1 MFGLFRDIDYL
12 ICSVIIA
19 IILIITTA
27 IKYKSV
33 SKANKSFVLSLMLLL
48 ISCILE
54 IFVTVTR
61 SYPQNFNPFFM
72 HVLRSLYS
80 IANGFLAVFVYIYAR
95 SYSGSFEKKRNWAD
109 VAAIIASLAYTLIS
123 VINIPTGIV
132 TWIEEDGTFVHG
144 PLYFVTFLG
153 VGLIISFAFVSTI
166 MDRKYY
172 TKGQFLTINLLY
184 AMIAFSTVLEILID
198 SKTLVISFG
207 IAIGLLIVFMSL
219 ESPDYAKAVAAR
231 KEAEKARIEADKA
244 NAAKSDFLARMSH
257 EIRTPMNAIMGMN
270 EMIINSTH
278 EDQTK
283 IYSSDAY
290 NAAHNLLDIIND
302 ILDFSR
308 IESGKLD
315 LIEDKYSLT
324 SILRDLWVVT
334 GTKAKEKG
342 LTLEFDIAPELYDER
357 NGDRVR
363 IRQILINLLNNAV
376 KYTDE
381 GKVILKVS
389 PVSSNQNSDVVKY
402 EIIDTGRGIKEEDR
416 QKLFE
421 AFSRIEENRSTNIA
435 GTGLGINITTS
446 LLKLMGSELMVE
458 SEYGKGSNFYFVLE
472 QNVLTSKKVGNY
484 EEVKVEEVVVSE
496 SKIEVSDKR
505 IMCVD
510 DTPLNLKVFRA
521 FLKDSSNSVDLA
533 ESAKDALVLT
543 LKNKYDLIFMDH
555 LMPEIDGVECFNMIK
570 NQEGGLNCDTPVIV
584 LTANAIKG
592 ATEKYSEIGFADVC
606 FKPYTKDQLIK
617 LINKHLS

>member
-1 MFGLFRDIDYL
+1 MVGLFRDIDYL

-33 SKANKSFVLSLMLLL
+33 SKANKSFVLSLILLL

-95 SYSGSFEKKRNWAD
+95 SYSGSFEEKRNWAD

-144 PLYFVTFLG
+144 PLYIVTFLG

-198 SKTLVISFG
+198 SRTLLISFG
-207 IAIGLLIVFMSL
+207 IAIGLLSVFMSL
-219 ESPDYAKAVAAR
+219 ESPDYVKAVAAR
-231 KEAEKARIEADKA
+231 KEAEKARVEADKA

-334 GTKAKEKG
+334 GSKAKEKG
-342 LTLEFDIAPELYDER
+342 LTLEFDIDPELHDER

-389 PVSSNQNSDVVKY
+389 TVSSNQNSDVVKY

-617 LINKHLS
+617 MINKHLS

>member
-33 SKANKSFVLSLMLLL
+33 SKANKSFVLSLILLL

-80 IANGFLAVFVYIYAR
+80 IANGFLAAFVYVYAR
-95 SYSGSFEKKRNWAD
+95 SYSGSFEEKRNWAD

-132 TWIEEDGTFVHG
+132 TRIEEDGTFVHG
-144 PLYFVTFLG
+144 PLYIVTFFG

-172 TKGQFLTINLLY
+172 TKGQFLTINWLY
-184 AMIAFSTVLEILID
+184 ALIAGSTVLEILID
-198 SKTLVISFG
+198 STTLVISFG

-219 ESPDYAKAVAAR
+219 ESPDYVKAVAAR
-231 KEAEKARIEADKA
+231 KEAEKARVEADKA
-244 NAAKSDFLARMSH
+244 NAAKSDFLAKMSH

-278 EDQTK
+278 EEQTK

-389 PVSSNQNSDVVKY
+389 PVSFNQNSDVVKY

-484 EEVKVEEVVVSE
+484 EEVKAEEVVVSE
-496 SKIEVSDKR
+496 SKIEVTDKR

-617 LINKHLS
+617 MINKHLS

>member
-33 SKANKSFVLSLMLLL
+33 SKANKSFVLSLILLL

-80 IANGFLAVFVYIYAR
+80 IANGFLAAFVYVYAR
-95 SYSGSFEKKRNWAD
+95 SYSGSFEEKRNWAD

-132 TWIEEDGTFVHG
+132 TRIAEDGTFVHG
-144 PLYFVTFLG
+144 PLYIVTFLG

-172 TKGQFLTINLLY
+172 TKGQFLTINWLY
-184 AMIAFSTVLEILID
+184 ALIAGSTVLEIVID
-198 SKTLVISFG
+198 SRTLVISFG

-219 ESPDYAKAVAAR
+219 ESPDYVKAVAAR
-231 KEAEKARIEADKA
+231 KEAEKARVEADKA

-484 EEVKVEEVVVSE
+484 EEVKAEEVVVSE
-496 SKIEVSDKR
+496 SKIEVTDKR

-521 FLKDSSNSVDLA
+521 FLKDSANTIDLA

-617 LINKHLS
+617 MINKHLS

>member
-33 SKANKSFVLSLMLLL
+33 SKANKSFVLSLILLL

-80 IANGFLAVFVYIYAR
+80 IANGFLAAFVYVYAR
-95 SYSGSFEKKRNWAD
+95 SYSGSFEEKRNWAD

-132 TWIEEDGTFVHG
+132 TRIEEDGTFVHG
-144 PLYFVTFLG
+144 PLYIVTFLG

-172 TKGQFLTINLLY
+172 TKGQFLTINWLY
-184 AMIAFSTVLEILID
+184 ALIAGSTVLEIVID
-198 SKTLVISFG
+198 SRTLVISFG

-219 ESPDYAKAVAAR
+219 ESPDYVKAVAAR
-231 KEAEKARIEADKA
+231 KEAEKARVEADKA

-484 EEVKVEEVVVSE
+484 EEVKAEEVVVSE
-496 SKIEVSDKR
+496 SKIEVTDKR

-521 FLKDSSNSVDLA
+521 FLKDSANTIDLA

-617 LINKHLS
+617 MINKHLS

>member
-33 SKANKSFVLSLMLLL
+33 SKANKSFVLSLILLL

-95 SYSGSFEKKRNWAD
+95 SYSGSFEEKRNWAD

-132 TWIEEDGTFVHG
+132 TRIEEDGTFVHG
-144 PLYFVTFLG
+144 PLYIVTFLG

-198 SKTLVISFG
+198 SRTLLISFG
-207 IAIGLLIVFMSL
+207 IAIGLLSVFMSL
-219 ESPDYAKAVAAR
+219 ESPDYVKAVAAR
-231 KEAEKARIEADKA
+231 KEAEKARVEADKA
-244 NAAKSDFLARMSH
+244 NVAKSDFLARMSH

-334 GTKAKEKG
+334 GSKAKEKG
-342 LTLEFDIAPELYDER
+342 LALEFDIDPELHDER

-381 GKVILKVS
+381 GKVILNVS
-389 PVSSNQNSDVVKY
+389 TVSFNQNSDVVKY

-484 EEVKVEEVVVSE
+484 EEVKAEEVVVSE
-496 SKIEVSDKR
+496 SKIEVTDKR

-617 LINKHLS
+617 MINKHLS